1 MEMPDN
7 MQMPEGMELPNG
19 MDMSENMKDKMQ
31 DFSKDNMDKPN
42 MPNGFDNQDKG
53 FEKGEMPEGMPEQL
67 PEGMELPEGMD
78 FSKDMPG
85 MNLSGNVVSITD
97 YIKQRIE
104 NIKTQLS

>member
-1 MEMPDN
+1 
-7 MQMPEGMELPNG
+7 MELPNG
-19 MDMSENMKDKMQ
+19 MEMSEDMKNKMQ
-31 DFSKDNMDKPN
+31 DFSKDNMNKPN

-53 FEKGEMPEGMPEQL
+53 FEKGEMPEGMPDNMQM
-67 PEGMELPEGMD
+67 PEGMELPEGME